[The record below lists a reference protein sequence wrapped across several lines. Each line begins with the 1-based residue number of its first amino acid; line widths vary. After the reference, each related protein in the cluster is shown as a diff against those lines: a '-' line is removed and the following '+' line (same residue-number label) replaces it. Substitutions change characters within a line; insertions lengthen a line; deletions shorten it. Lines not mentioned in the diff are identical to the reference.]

1 MSAVGPNIR
10 SHKSHLFQPL
20 RFACEHGS
28 ALVVDALLKSEDW
41 TMAELGFA
49 GWRSHAVYAAVFAG
63 RVSAVKLMLRHGF
76 DVNEVNKAHGDP
88 PLNCLAKCG
97 PRRANCKTKLA
108 VRLLRAKASVNGL
121 DGLGQ
126 TSLQVALM
134 TDNLAIVKVL
144 VRAKADVN
152 ACGCYH
158 RNLYPPLLVALDKHY
173 KWYDSRTVGTCKR
186 LLHAKADAAAR
197 LSNGTTAL
205 HLVAKHL
212 AECLSKPHTFRPD
225 EMFCLLEIV
234 QELLLHRADAHSQT
248 TAGVT
253 PLQLAI
259 ESRQDLV
266 RHREAH
272 EREACMRHREVMT
285 SIVELMQQQQQ
296 QCKTE

>member
-1 MSAVGPNIR
+1 
-10 SHKSHLFQPL
+10 
-20 RFACEHGS
+20 
-28 ALVVDALLKSEDW
+28 
-41 TMAELGFA
+41 
-49 GWRSHAVYAAVFAG
+49 
-63 RVSAVKLMLRHGF
+63 
-76 DVNEVNKAHGDP
+76 
-88 PLNCLAKCG
+88 
-97 PRRANCKTKLA
+97 

-134 TDNLAIVKVL
+134 THNLAVGKVL

-152 ACGCYH
+152 ARGCYH
-158 RNLYPPLLVALDKHY
+158 HNLYPPLLVALDKHY
-173 KWYDSRTVGTCKR
+173 IWFDSRTVGTCKR

-205 HLVAKHL
+205 HLVA
-212 AECLSKPHTFRPD
+212 ERLSKPHTFRPD
-225 EMFCLLEIV
+225 EMFCMLEIV
-234 QELLLHRADAHSQT
+234 QELLLHRADAHAQT

-272 EREACMRHREVMT
+272 VREACMRHREVMT

-296 QCKTE
+296 CKTELMQQHCKTE